1 MMKLRK
7 LVIFYINNILRR
19 APIQYHQVD
28 SSMMSLIGY
37 DEKTQTLHVLF
48 NNSGQMYEY
57 YEVEKEVFEEFLESD
72 SKVGYFSALIGGAY
86 DYDKFRK
93 R

>member
-1 MMKLRK
+1 M
-7 LVIFYINNILRR
+7 
-19 APIQYHQVD
+19 QYHQVD

-37 DEKTQTLHVLF
+37 DEKTQTLHILF

-57 YEVEKEVFEEFLESD
+57 YDVEKEVFEEFLESD
-72 SKVGYFSALIGGAY
+72 SKGRYFLGVIRDVY

-93 R
+93 K

>member
-1 MMKLRK
+1 M
-7 LVIFYINNILRR
+7 
-19 APIQYHQVD
+19 QYHQVE

-37 DEKTQTLHVLF
+37 DEETQTLNILF

-57 YEVEKEVFEEFLESD
+57 YDVPKEVFEEFLESD
-72 SKVGYFSALIGGAY
+72 SKGSYFSSMIRNIY
-86 DYDKFRK
+86 VYDKFKK